1 MMNMKEIKTDQE
13 WHDLF
18 EQSEIAPVLLLKHS
32 TTCPISAEAYGEFQS
47 FIEGNDEKSLTFAL
61 IKVIETRPVSNLI
74 SEELGVKHESPQLFI
89 FDKKSVKWVDSHFS
103 ITKKKIEKALA

>member
-1 MMNMKEIKTDQE
+1 MKEITTDQE

-18 EQSEIAPVLLLKHS
+18 KQSDDGPVLLLKHS
-32 TTCPISAEAYGEFQS
+32 TTCPISAEAYDEFQS
-47 FIEGNDEKSLTFAL
+47 FINSSNENAHTYAMV
-61 IKVIETRPVSNLI
+61 KVIESRPVSNLI

-89 FDKKSVKWVDSHFS
+89 LDKNQVKWVDSHFS